1 MLTEALWQEAVHFAD
16 RAIPAAKRRPII
28 RAEQLMKVEIL
39 DDHAFAA
46 ASRSRWSTRR
56 SFQR

>member
-1 MLTEALWQEAVHFAD
+1 MMLTEALWQEAVHFAD

-46 ASRSRWSTRR
+46 ASR
-56 SFQR
+56 